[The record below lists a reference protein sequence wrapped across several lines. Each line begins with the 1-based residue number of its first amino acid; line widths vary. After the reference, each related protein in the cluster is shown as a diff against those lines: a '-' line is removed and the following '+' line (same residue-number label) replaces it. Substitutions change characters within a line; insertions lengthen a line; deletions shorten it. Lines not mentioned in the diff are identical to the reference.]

1 MKIVLLSVPVILR
14 EALAGSRAGASAAIL
29 SACFVPAL
37 SIFLGRISGSE
48 RAFEIVVLVI
58 GYWMLNSRSLPV

>member
-1 MKIVLLSVPVILR
+1 M
-14 EALAGSRAGASAAIL
+14 GAGAATVIL

-48 RAFEIVVLVI
+48 RVFEIVFLVI
-58 GYWMLNSRSLPV
+58 GYWMLNSAFALTLIG

>member
-1 MKIVLLSVPVILR
+1 MKIVLLSMPVILR
-14 EALAGSRAGASAAIL
+14 EALAGNWAGAAAGVL

-48 RAFEIVVLVI
+48 RVFEIVVLVI